1 MLLGG
6 EAGIG
11 KSRLVREIGGRAGDL
26 GFTVVTGHCLDIEAG
41 VPLGPVREALR
52 GPVTSRTDA
61 SLPPVTRRLAPYL
74 RTHVT
79 PTDATSGSLMED
91 LRLVAAEL
99 SQEAPVLL
107 VLEDLHWA
115 DRSTR
120 DFAVPRCRGPPV
132 GVCCVLTFRS
142 DELRRRHP
150 FRKTLAE
157 ISRAAGAG
165 RIDSG
170 GLDRADI
177 AGIIAAHTDGL
188 LDPSRSI
195 LCSLGRRATRCTPR
209 RSWPPTRKGSPTS
222 SRICCWPGST
232 PSAMGPRALLR
243 LASVNDSR
251 IDPALLGEAAHLS
264 ATEVDTSLREALN
277 ANVVVPTG
285 EHLMFRHGLLR
296 QALYDDLLPD
306 ERIRIHGELAST
318 LQARVDADSEAAGI
332 DTWGPLAYHWA
343 AAHALPEAFV
353 ASLQAGLAAGL
364 YGGLEAIAH
373 LERALALWARVPE
386 PERLGGIAKAEIFRR
401 LAEAAAARQ
410 ETDRGEPYLRAALDL
425 LDTDIDPLVAS
436 RVYSTYARSLFELPD
451 RISHR
456 EALSGL
462 WPTPACS
469 PARNWPSRC
478 WRRAGGTPGE
488 TTTSLRSS
496 SPAVASTWRSRPV
509 AAVSRRAPVSRA
521 ASGWRC
527 SAAIARAWRG
537 SGRRSRWPRQPACS
551 TWHSWPKRRWRST

>member
-1 MLLGG
+1 
-6 EAGIG
+6 
-11 KSRLVREIGGRAGDL
+11 
-26 GFTVVTGHCLDIEAG
+26 
-41 VPLGPVREALR
+41 
-52 GPVTSRTDA
+52 
-61 SLPPVTRRLAPYL
+61 
-74 RTHVT
+74 
-79 PTDATSGSLMED
+79 MED

-99 SQEAPVLL
+99 SQEAPLML

-115 DRSTR
+115 DRSTQ
-120 DFAVPRCRGPPV
+120 DFAVAAARTLGGSLLV
-132 GVCCVLTFRS
+132 VLTYRT
-142 DELRRRHP
+142 DEVTRRHP
-150 FRKTLAE
+150 WRRAVVE
-157 ISRAAGAG
+157 IARSDATVRIDLGPLDRPAIQASSREVAGAAPKAVVG
-165 RIDSG
+165 SLLSQSEGNPLFAEELLASDG
-170 GLDRADI
+170 QDRVPEHLSDLLLARVDPLS
-177 AGIIAAHTDGL
+177 AG
-188 LDPSRSI
+188 
-195 LCSLGRRATRCTPR
+195 TRD
-209 RSWPPTRKGSPTS
+209 
-222 SRICCWPGST
+222 
-232 PSAMGPRALLR
+232 LLR
-243 LASVNDSR
+243 FASVNDSR

-456 EALSGL
+456 EALE
-462 WPTPACS
+462 
-469 PARNWPSRC
+469 R
-478 WRRAGGTPGE
+478 
-488 TTTSLRSS
+488 
-496 SPAVASTWRSRPV
+496 AVANAGVQPCEELAVALLETGRWHARRDDHESAIQFAGRSVDVAVAAGCRRVEARASIEGGICAGDARPQSRGHGV
-509 AAVSRRAPVSRA
+509 AAVGDR
-521 ASGWRC
+521 GG
-527 SAAIARAWRG
+527 RG
-537 SGRRSRWPRQPACS
+537 SRPARRGTHGPSDVGVQHDADRRLDRGACARGIG
-551 TWHSWPKRRWRST
+551 TAAG